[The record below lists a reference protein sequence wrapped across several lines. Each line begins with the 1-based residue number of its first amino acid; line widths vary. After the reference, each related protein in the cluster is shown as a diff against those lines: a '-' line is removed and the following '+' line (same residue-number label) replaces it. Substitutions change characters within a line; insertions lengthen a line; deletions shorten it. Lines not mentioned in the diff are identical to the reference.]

1 MDKHL
6 TLTYNYTGLVRHIK
20 TPVKLF
26 TGVYDEKK
34 SRIVNT
40 TWDTGATCSVLIPK
54 IAQELCLKPIDIV
67 PVFAI
72 NSTHTAD
79 VSVVSLRF
87 PNGAIFNDV
96 RVRVCPITPSTDMLL
111 GMDVICQL
119 DLAISNGNGQTLF
132 SFAMPPFKN
141 KVDLSIWHD

>member
-6 TLTYNYTGLVRHIK
+6 TLTYNYAGLMRHIK
-20 TPVKLF
+20 TPIELF
-26 TGVYDEKK
+26 SGAYDEKK
-34 SRIVNT
+34 SRIVNA
-40 TWDTGATCSVLIPK
+40 TWDTGATCSVITPK
-54 IAQELCLKPIDIV
+54 IAQELDLDIV
-67 PVFAI
+67 DSVPLWAV
-72 NSTHTAD
+72 NSTHIAN
-79 VSVVSLRF
+79 VSFVSLRF

-119 DLAISNGNGQTLF
+119 DFAISNGNGQTLF